1 MKTVPNLLDLYKLV
15 KEETEKKYTIFCDLD
30 GVLVDFDKGYKDL
43 TGVTTKYADSQGKEV
58 FWGTFKNSLKDK
70 DISEYEYWKD
80 LEWMPDGQQLW
91 GYIKSYN
98 PYILSAP
105 TRDPESKTGKKAWV
119 SDHLGK
125 VKGLILVYAYKK
137 PEYSGKNRILID
149 DRASTI
155 KEWRSKGGIGILH
168 TSTAGTIKKLKKL
181 GL

>member
-80 LEWMPDGQQLW
+80 LEWMPDGQSLW
-91 GYIKSYN
+91 SFIKNYD

-105 TRDPESKTGKKAWV
+105 TRDPESKTGKKVWV

-149 DRASTI
+149 DRAQTI

-168 TSTAGTIKKLKKL
+168 TSTSDTIEKLKKL

>member
-1 MKTVPNLLDLYKLV
+1 MKKLPNLFDLYKLI
-15 KEETEKKYTIFCDLD
+15 KEEIETKYTIFCDLD
-30 GVLVDFDKGYKDL
+30 GVLVNFDKGYKDL
-43 TGVTTKYADSQGKEV
+43 TGISTKHADAQGKEI
-58 FWGTFKNSLKDK
+58 FWSTFKQSLKDK
-70 DISEYEYWKD
+70 DISEYEYWKN
-80 LEWMPDGQQLW
+80 LEWMPDGQSLW
-91 GYIKSYN
+91 SFIKNYD

-149 DRASTI
+149 DRAQTI

-168 TSTAGTIKKLKKL
+168 TSTSDTIEKLKKL

>member
-1 MKTVPNLLDLYKLV
+1 MKKVPNLQDLYNLI
-15 KEETEKKYTIFCDLD
+15 KEETESKYTIFCDLD

-43 TGVTTKYADSQGKEV
+43 TGVTTKHADSQGKEV
-58 FWGTFKNSLKDK
+58 FWDTFRQGLEDK

-80 LEWMPDGQQLW
+80 LSWMPDGKELW
-91 GYIKSYN
+91 SFIKSYD

-119 SDHLGK
+119 SDNLGK

-149 DRASTI
+149 DRAQTI

-168 TSTAGTIKKLKKL
+168 TSTSDTIEKLKKL